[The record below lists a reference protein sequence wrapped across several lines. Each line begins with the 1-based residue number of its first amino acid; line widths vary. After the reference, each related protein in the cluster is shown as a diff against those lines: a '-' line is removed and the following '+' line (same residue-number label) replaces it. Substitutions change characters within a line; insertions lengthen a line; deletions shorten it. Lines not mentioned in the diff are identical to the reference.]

1 MRYDSCY
8 LNLPQNGSLPRGG
21 GLGGGQ
27 GYKFQKTYAFA
38 WFGKMSNGYDVLD
51 RFPFFRQQYAGAS
64 RSLFACGSLCTH
76 ASSHFI
82 A

>member
-21 GLGGGQ
+21 GLGWGQ

-38 WFGKMSNGYDVLD
+38 WFGK
-51 RFPFFRQQYAGAS
+51 
-64 RSLFACGSLCTH
+64 RSIACE
-76 ASSHFI
+76 ARERRSS
-82 A
+82 AELQTAL